1 MDLDSP
7 LRADWRR
14 PMKARP
20 YERGRHEAECRDG
33 SQEPSNT
40 FATVKIGLFA
50 TNFNACADP
59 ETAVDV
65 ARAAEAAGFESLWT
79 GEHIVLPDPKTPAS
93 PLPPNAPMLDTIVSL
108 TWLAAH
114 TTTIRLASGIILLPL
129 RNPLVL
135 AKELASVDVVSGGRL
150 IVGLG
155 TGYLEPE
162 FDAVGVPLAR
172 RGERTDDYLRAMR
185 AVWTMDQPAYAG
197 EFVSFSGV
205 DAQPRPIQRPTPPIV
220 IGGGSPAAYR
230 RAVTAGNGWYGF
242 ALNVDGT
249 AQCLGSL
256 RAAADRHERP
266 DELGPLE
273 ITVSPVGGFNRGFV
287 DRFAELGVDRLVV
300 LPRADAS
307 RDDRHAAADRNALL
321 RQIDKIHAEVISAS
335 A

>member
-1 MDLDSP
+1 
-7 LRADWRR
+7 
-14 PMKARP
+14 
-20 YERGRHEAECRDG
+20 
-33 SQEPSNT
+33 
-40 FATVKIGLFA
+40 VKIGLFA
-50 TNFNACADP
+50 ANFNACADP
-59 ETAVDV
+59 ETAVEV
-65 ARAAEAAGFESLWT
+65 AKAAEAAGFESLWT

-93 PLPPNAPMLDTIVSL
+93 PLPPDAPMLDTIVAL

-162 FDAVGVPLAR
+162 FDALGVPLAR

-185 AVWTMDQPAYAG
+185 AVWTMDQPAYTG

-205 DAQPRPIQRPTPPIV
+205 DAQPRPLQRPTPPIV

-242 ALNVDGT
+242 ALDVDRT
-249 AQCLGSL
+249 ARCIEGL
-256 RAAADRHERP
+256 RETAERHERP
-266 DELGPLE
+266 EALGDLE
-273 ITVSPVGGFNRGFV
+273 VTVSPVGGFNRDV
-287 DRFAELGVDRLVV
+287 VARFDELGVDRLVV
-300 LPRADAS
+300 LPQADAS
-307 RDDRHAAADRNALL
+307 REDRHALADRDALL
-321 RQIDKIHAEVISAS
+321 RQIDQIHADVISPA